1 MRHRIAELLVHPHM
15 STARRGQGAGIVTW
29 ARFALV
35 GQGAIPFGVRGSV
48 ARPRGGWVGR
58 TTATRL
64 AGHVLGCSNQKGVV
78 APLLILLGA
87 ASAPYRPGCDVR
99 SYPCSVS
106 PRPQVQHQQ
115 AHGARYTFMVY
126 GDALVGGAVAM

>member
-1 MRHRIAELLVHPHM
+1 M
-15 STARRGQGAGIVTW
+15 TW

-64 AGHVLGCSNQKGVV
+64 VGRILGFNSQKGV
-78 APLLILLGA
+78 ADSLLSPLGA